1 MIRVLHAE
9 LADTDAA
16 AVMRPVSAEWDPVT
30 PATRRLE
37 LAAGMELLEE
47 CRRLGD
53 LPVGSAVMTGAGALR
68 GPEFMVHVVIRS
80 VDEQVTE
87 SIVRRGLQNGLRRL
101 AQMRIESVAMAP
113 LGTGAGNLDPEES
126 AREMIPIL
134 LEHLANGAEPARID
148 LIVDSDYEKE
158 VFERELKRY
167 DLPFLPGA
175 DKESLAGTPLA
186 DTARN
191 SSEVG

>member
-1 MIRVLHAE
+1 MIRILHAE

-37 LAAGMELLEE
+37 LAAGMGLIEA

-53 LPVGSAVMTGAGALR
+53 LPVGSAVMTGAGELR
-68 GPEFMVHVVIRS
+68 PEFMVHVVVRS

-87 SIVRRGLQNGLRRL
+87 AIVRRGLQNGLRRL

-113 LGTGAGNLDPEES
+113 LGTGAGNLDAEES

-134 LEHLANGAEPARID
+134 LDHLANGGEPSRID
-148 LIVDSDYEKE
+148 LIVDSDYDKE

-175 DKESLAGTPLA
+175 DKESLFGTPLA
-186 DTARN
+186 DNARN

>member
-37 LAAGMELLEE
+37 LAAGMGLVEA

-53 LPVGSAVMTGAGALR
+53 LPVGSAVITGAGDLR
-68 GPEFMVHVVIRS
+68 SEFMVHVVVRS
-80 VDEQVTE
+80 IDEQVTE
-87 SIVRRGLQNGLRRL
+87 AIVRRGLQNGLRRL

-113 LGTGAGNLDPEES
+113 LGTGAGNLDTEDS

-134 LEHLANGAEPARID
+134 LEHLADGAEPSRID
-148 LIVDSDYEKE
+148 LIVDCDYDKE

-175 DKESLAGTPLA
+175 DKESLSLTPLTDSA
-186 DTARN
+186 ITPPR
-191 SSEVG
+191 GG